1 MAPSRA
7 GRIMSQQITI
17 QISDEVVRHA
27 AQVAAQTQRPIEEV
41 LAAWLESA
49 VNELPVEKLPDN
61 EILALTERQLTDQ
74 QQEAL
79 SELLALNREG
89 NLDPAGELQLDELMR
104 LYEHGLLRKA
114 QALRIAV
121 QRGLLNPLQS

>member
-1 MAPSRA
+1 
-7 GRIMSQQITI
+7 MSQQVTI

-49 VNELPVEKLPDN
+49 VSELPVEKLPNN
-61 EILALTERQLTDQ
+61 EILALTERQLTNQ
-74 QQEAL
+74 QQDAL

-89 NLDPAGELQLDELMR
+89 SLNPAGKLQLDELIR